1 MDWQIILYIAAG
13 VAALA
18 FLILCIAIA
27 IVLFS
32 VKKNLD
38 HVAKTL
44 DGVEGQIQGIT
55 RESTDLLHKT
65 NRLAEDVQGKSAKL
79 NSVVDAVQGIGQ
91 SMNNL
96 NSSVDRV
103 TNSITHNISQNEE
116 KISQVVQWSNVA
128 MEVADKWQMRQ
139 KRNSAF
145 NTKYSTTAE
154 SDPENL
160 PVAVNQSVT
169 TTDNLDENRVNAGL
183 DDERNK

>member
-18 FLILCIAIA
+18 LLILAVA
-27 IVLFS
+27 LAVVLFS

-55 RESTDLLHKT
+55 RESTDLLHKS

-79 NSVVDAVQGIGQ
+79 NSVVDAIQGIGN
-91 SMNNL
+91 SVSTL
-96 NSSVDRV
+96 NESVDRV
-103 TNSITHNISQNEE
+103 TNSITYNISQNEE

-139 KRNSAF
+139 KRNKAYTG
-145 NTKYSTTAE
+145 NTQASEETG
-154 SDPENL
+154 SENL
-160 PVAVNQSVT
+160 PEEVNRSVSREN
-169 TTDNLDENRVNAGL
+169 NLDEDRINAGINNSK
-183 DDERNK
+183 R

>member
-1 MDWQIILYIAAG
+1 MDWQIVLYIAAG
-13 VAALA
+13 IAAVA
-18 FLILCIAIA
+18 FLILCIALA
-27 IVLFS
+27 VVLFS

-79 NSVVDAVQGIGQ
+79 NSVVDAVQGIGN
-91 SMNNL
+91 SMTNL

-103 TNSITHNISQNEE
+103 TNSITHNISQNED

-139 KRNSAF
+139 KRNSAYS
-145 NTKYSTTAE
+145 TRYSTTSE
-154 SDPENL
+154 TDPDKL
-160 PVAVNQSVT
+160 PVAVNET
-169 TTDNLDENRVNAGL
+169 ATDNDNLDEDRVNAGL
-183 DDERNK
+183 DDRK

>member
-1 MDWQIILYIAAG
+1 MDWQIVLYIAAG
-13 VAALA
+13 IAAIA
-18 FLILCIAIA
+18 FLILCIALA
-27 IVLFS
+27 VVLFS

-79 NSVVDAVQGIGQ
+79 NSVVDAVQGIGN
-91 SMNNL
+91 SMGNL
-96 NSSVDRV
+96 NESVDRV
-103 TNSITHNISQNEE
+103 TNSITHNISQNED

-145 NTKYSTTAE
+145 NTKYSATAE
-154 SDPENL
+154 TDPDNL
-160 PVAVNQSVT
+160 PVAVNRAVT
-169 TTDNLDENRVNAGL
+169 ESDNVDEDRINAGL
-183 DDERNK
+183 EQDRK

>member
-13 VAALA
+13 IAAIA
-18 FLILCIAIA
+18 FLILCIALA
-27 IVLFS
+27 VVLFS

-79 NSVVDAVQGIGQ
+79 NSVVDAVQGIGN
-91 SMNNL
+91 SVSSL

-103 TNSITHNISQNEE
+103 TNSITHNISQNED

-139 KRNSAF
+139 KRNSAYA
-145 NTKYSTTAE
+145 TKYSTTSE
-154 SDPENL
+154 TDPDNL
-160 PVAVNQSVT
+160 PVAVNET
-169 TTDNLDENRVNAGL
+169 ATKNDNLDEDRVNAGL
-183 DDERNK
+183 NDRK

>member
-13 VAALA
+13 IAAIA
-18 FLILCIAIA
+18 FLVLCIALA
-27 IVLFS
+27 VVLFS

-79 NSVVDAVQGIGQ
+79 NSVVDAVQGIGY

-103 TNSITHNISQNEE
+103 TNSITHNISQNED

-139 KRNSAF
+139 KRNSAYA
-145 NTKYSTTAE
+145 TKYSTTSE
-154 SDPENL
+154 TDSDNL
-160 PVAVNQSVT
+160 PVAVNEAAT
-169 TTDNLDENRVNAGL
+169 NNDNLDEDRVNAGL
-183 DDERNK
+183 NDRK

>member
-13 VAALA
+13 VAAIA
-18 FLILCIAIA
+18 FLILCVAIA

-79 NSVVDAVQGIGQ
+79 NSVVDAVQGIGH

-154 SDPENL
+154 SDPDNL

-169 TTDNLDENRVNAGL
+169 TNDNLDENRVNAGL

>member
-1 MDWQIILYIAAG
+1 MDWQIVLYIAAG
-13 VAALA
+13 VAAIAL
-18 FLILCIAIA
+18 LILAIA
-27 IVLFS
+27 LAVVLLS

-55 RESTDLLHKT
+55 RESTDLLHKS

-79 NSVVDAVQGIGQ
+79 NSVVEAVQGLGN
-91 SMNNL
+91 SVSTL
-96 NSSVDRV
+96 NESVDRV

-139 KRNSAF
+139 KRNKVSSA
-145 NTKYSTTAE
+145 NYQSSKETDS
-154 SDPENL
+154 ENL
-160 PVAVNQSVT
+160 PASVNRSVSKEN
-169 TTDNLDENRVNAGL
+169 NLDEDRINAGL
-183 DDERNK
+183 DDSK